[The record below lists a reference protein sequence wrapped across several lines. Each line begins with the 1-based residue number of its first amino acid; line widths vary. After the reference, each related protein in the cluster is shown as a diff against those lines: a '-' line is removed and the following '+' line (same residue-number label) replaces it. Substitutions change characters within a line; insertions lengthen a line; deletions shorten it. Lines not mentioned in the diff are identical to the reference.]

1 MSLSLCC
8 ISQRGN
14 DETIDNNTTR
24 CYRLRSGL
32 FPVLPCLLNKHSAS
46 PVCCKV
52 LKNLL
57 QVQPTPP
64 PLVNSR
70 SVSRHARPLCHT
82 ALLQRFEPNET
93 RSQLRRWFQQSKKNK
108 QHKGL
113 TPRGRQELFVKRRSH
128 RRRTHRERLLPDAD
142 CKRRWRKIAGML
154 FTATAVNLLQTFLR
168 TSLFPKSF
176 ITLGLN

>member
-32 FPVLPCLLNKHSAS
+32 FPVLPCLLNKHLAS
-46 PVCCKV
+46 PVCFKV

-93 RSQLRRWFQQSKKNK
+93 RSQLRR
-108 QHKGL
+108 
-113 TPRGRQELFVKRRSH
+113 
-128 RRRTHRERLLPDAD
+128 
-142 CKRRWRKIAGML
+142 
-154 FTATAVNLLQTFLR
+154 
-168 TSLFPKSF
+168 
-176 ITLGLN
+176 

>member
-64 PLVNSR
+64 R
-70 SVSRHARPLCHT
+70 SLILAVWVGTLGLSATL
-82 ALLQRFEPNET
+82 
-93 RSQLRRWFQQSKKNK
+93 RSF
-108 QHKGL
+108 KGL
-113 TPRGRQELFVKRRSH
+113 SRTRHGLNCDDDSNS
-128 RRRTHRERLLPDAD
+128 RRRTNNTKASHLAGGRSSSLNVEVTAGGPTVSVFCQTQIANVSGAKLQACFSLRLPLIYYRHFYGHP
-142 CKRRWRKIAGML
+142 C
-154 FTATAVNLLQTFLR
+154 
-168 TSLFPKSF
+168 FPKALS
-176 ITLGLN
+176 LWG

>member
-64 PLVNSR
+64 R
-70 SVSRHARPLCHT
+70 SLILAVWVGTLGLSATL
-82 ALLQRFEPNET
+82 
-93 RSQLRRWFQQSKKNK
+93 RSF
-108 QHKGL
+108 KGL
-113 TPRGRQELFVKRRSH
+113 SRTRHGLNCDDDSNS
-128 RRRTHRERLLPDAD
+128 RRRTNNTKASHLAGGRSSSLNVEVTAGGPTSERLLPDAD
-142 CKRRWRKIAGML
+142 CKRQWRKIAGML